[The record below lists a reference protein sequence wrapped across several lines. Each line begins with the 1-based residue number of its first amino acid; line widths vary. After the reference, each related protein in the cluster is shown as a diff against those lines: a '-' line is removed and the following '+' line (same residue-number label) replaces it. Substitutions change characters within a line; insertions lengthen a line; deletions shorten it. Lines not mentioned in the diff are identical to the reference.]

1 MSKYGLY
8 TQLSYVVTGLY
19 SLPRTLCRLNEYA
32 GGQAYI
38 NPTLD
43 HLWNTSSLAI
53 L

>member
-1 MSKYGLY
+1 MSKCGLY

-19 SLPRTLCRLNEYA
+19 FLPRTLGRLSEYD
-32 GGQAYI
+32 GGRAYI

-43 HLWNTSSLAI
+43 HLWNTSSLDI